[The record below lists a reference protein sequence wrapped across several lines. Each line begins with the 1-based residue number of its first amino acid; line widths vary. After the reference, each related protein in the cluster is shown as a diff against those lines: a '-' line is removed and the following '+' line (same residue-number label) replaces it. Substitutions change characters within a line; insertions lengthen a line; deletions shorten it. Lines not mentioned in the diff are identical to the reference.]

1 MILYPGPGNEASFC
15 CSREWLTQEGD
26 IENDTLNLAAY
37 STISNV
43 AKGGDLEQVWQSLPK
58 KSYYTVKLSTK
69 VSSSLCQ
76 LI

>member
-1 MILYPGPGNEASFC
+1 MILHPGPGNEVSFQ

-43 AKGGDLEQVWQSLPK
+43 AKGGGGKDPEQVWQSLPK
-58 KSYYTVKLSTK
+58 KSYYTANESE
-69 VSSSLCQ
+69 Q
-76 LI
+76 